1 MVYRFA
7 IHKRLEASRVP
18 CYTHEAAGF
27 LNTVDQG
34 VVAMSH
40 PRSSLVLIACLAFL
54 NPSSTAHGETP
65 PKENTKT
72 ARTDRYGDPLPDDVM
87 VRLGTTRLRHSDE
100 VRQVAFAP
108 DGKSVVSC
116 DDLGWVRRWDT
127 ATGKRLRSFRAV

>member
-1 MVYRFA
+1 MVYRFTN
-7 IHKRLEASRVP
+7 HKRLEASRVP

-40 PRSSLVLIACLAFL
+40 PRSSLVLIACLTFL
-54 NPSSTAHGETP
+54 DPSSTARGETP

-72 ARTDRYGDPLPDDVM
+72 ARTDRYGDPLPDGVM
-87 VRLGTTRLRHSDE
+87 VRLGTTRLRHSDK
-100 VRQVAFAP
+100 VHQVAFDP

-116 DDLGWVRRWDT
+116 GADGWAHRWDA
-127 ATGKRLRSFRAV
+127 AT